1 MALFGRE
8 TPAQSERIER
18 VRRWV
23 QARTP
28 YGPVSTML
36 GLAAV
41 VDSITMV
48 IGVAMGLGA
57 VVSGVAGLRDLA
69 RQPALLGRRLCYA
82 GIVLGSAGLLASA
95 AVWCLLTGS

>member
-8 TPAQSERIER
+8 TSAQSERVER
-18 VRRWV
+18 IRQWV

-41 VDSITMV
+41 VDSVTMV
-48 IGVAMGLGA
+48 VGVVMGLGA
-57 VVSGVAGLRDLA
+57 VVSGLAGLRDLA

-82 GIVLGSAGLLASA
+82 GIALGCAGLLTSA